1 MQAKT
6 NKVVRV
12 NFAGGILGLVFGS
25 HRGKL
30 EVAIGRE
37 NADGW
42 NLAECIPDNP
52 NLALVLLRLVLLFLT
67 FGLWTISTG
76 YILVFE
82 KPVNASD
89 TSANAT
95 DTSANASDTR
105 VPRPNKRIE
114 PKLTAK

>member
-1 MQAKT
+1 MTEVQART

-12 NFAGGILGLVFGS
+12 NFAGGILGLIFGS

-30 EVAIGRE
+30 EAVINRE

-42 NLAECIPDNP
+42 NLAEYIPDNP
-52 NLALVLLRLVLLFLT
+52 NLALLLIRLILLVLTL
-67 FGLWTISTG
+67 GLWTIATG

-82 KPVNASD
+82 RPVDLSEV
-89 TSANAT
+89 
-95 DTSANASDTR
+95 R
-105 VPRPNKRIE
+105 VPRSGLRAE